1 MKHTLALCLL
11 LAAWIVLSLVDLR
24 CAREPRVGPRV
35 PNYLWSEMSEIF
47 AREQEL
53 DEELKRIQLYR
64 KNQAVIEEQLRG
76 ERLSLRKASAMLDTE
91 LRAHYPQLR
100 EMLEDRYP
108 SISHEERAALLLL
121 EHLENDGSA
130 PDVIER
136 QCSGMRSWS
145 KVDPALFRQPRRLK

>member
-1 MKHTLALCLL
+1 MKYTLALCVL
-11 LAAWIVLSLVDLR
+11 LAAWIVLGLMDLR
-24 CAREPRVGPRV
+24 CAKEPRVGPRV
-35 PNYLWSEMSEIF
+35 PSYSWSEMSEIF

-76 ERLSLRKASAMLDTE
+76 ERLTLRKAATMLDSQ
-91 LRAHYPQLR
+91 LRAHYPLLR

-121 EHLENDGSA
+121 EHLENDGGT
-130 PDVIER
+130 PYGIER
-136 QCSGMRSWS
+136 LCTEMRTWS
-145 KVDPALFRQPRRLK
+145 KVDPTLFRQPRMLK

>member
-1 MKHTLALCLL
+1 MKYTMALCLL
-11 LAAWIVLSLVDLR
+11 LAAWIVLCLVDLR
-24 CAREPRVGPRV
+24 RVEEPTVRPRI
-35 PNYLWSEMSEIF
+35 PNYSWSEMSEIF

-53 DEELKRIQLYR
+53 DEELQRIQLFR
-64 KNQAVIEEQLRG
+64 KNQGVIEEQLRG
-76 ERLSLRKASAMLDTE
+76 ERLSLRKAAAMLNTQ
-91 LRAHYPQLR
+91 LRAHYPLLR

-121 EHLENDGSA
+121 EHLDNDGST

-136 QCSGMRSWS
+136 LCSEMRTWS